1 MEKKDKIAMLEQSL
15 DRKLTTLEMYEN
27 RPRKWIL
34 YLVIVLAV
42 ALLVGWS
49 ADDIHF
55 TGLTATGTEVAKGVV
70 HGVFHPDTG
79 FTALQ
84 SPWAVT
90 VQRANLTLV
99 FPGKEKVTV
108 RSVPLAA
115 LDFLEI

>member
-1 MEKKDKIAMLEQSL
+1 M
-15 DRKLTTLEMYEN
+15 
-27 RPRKWIL
+27 
-34 YLVIVLAV
+34 
-42 ALLVGWS
+42 
-49 ADDIHF
+49 
-55 TGLTATGTEVAKGVV
+55 
-70 HGVFHPDTG
+70 FHPDTG

>member
-42 ALLVGWS
+42 TLLVGWS

-55 TGLTATGTEVAKGVV
+55 TGLTATGTEVAKGYKTRDPKKTTSKFIV
-70 HGVFHPDTG
+70 
-79 FTALQ
+79 
-84 SPWAVT
+84 S
-90 VQRANLTLV
+90 RR
-99 FPGKEKVTV
+99 KK
-108 RSVPLAA
+108 
-115 LDFLEI
+115 

>member
-42 ALLVGWS
+42 TLLVGWS

-70 HGVFHPDTG
+70 HGVFHPDTNLLFG
-79 FTALQ
+79 TFVSAAGKQ
-84 SPWAVT
+84 NSPP
-90 VQRANLTLV
+90 R
-99 FPGKEKVTV
+99 
-108 RSVPLAA
+108 
-115 LDFLEI
+115 